1 MAKIALITGATSG
14 IGAACAHL
22 FAAQGYHLILVARR
36 QDKLED
42 VGKRLIDKYAVEVK
56 TVVADVRDQEDLSY
70 KLEGLPLSLKKVNV
84 LINNAGLSQGLDP
97 IDKGNIN
104 DWDTMIDTNVKGLLY
119 VTKIVSN
126 WMIAQKGG
134 HIINI
139 GSIAG
144 QEVYPNGNVYCAT
157 KHAVDA
163 LNKGMRIDLLPHGIR
178 VTAINPGMVETEF
191 SVVRFKGDEG
201 RAKKVYDGFEP
212 LVANDIAEAIWFA
225 VSRPAHVNIN
235 DMLIMPTAQ
244 AAATIINKN

>member
-1 MAKIALITGATSG
+1 MSKIALITGATSG

-22 FAAQGYHLILVARR
+22 FAAQGYDLVLLARR
-36 QDKLED
+36 EQLLEQTS
-42 VGKRLIDKYAVEVK
+42 KQLEDKYAVAVK
-56 TVVADVRDQEDLSY
+56 RIVADVRDQEDLSY
-70 KLEGLPLSLKKVNV
+70 KLETLPASWKKVDV

-97 IDKGNIN
+97 IDKGSVA

-119 VTKIVSN
+119 TTKIVSS
-126 WMIAQKGG
+126 WMVAQKKG

-191 SVVRFKGDEG
+191 SKVRFKGDEG
-201 RAKKVYDGFEP
+201 RAKKVYDGLDP
-212 LVANDIAEAIWFA
+212 LMANDIAEAIWFA

-244 AAATIINKN
+244 ATGTIINRK